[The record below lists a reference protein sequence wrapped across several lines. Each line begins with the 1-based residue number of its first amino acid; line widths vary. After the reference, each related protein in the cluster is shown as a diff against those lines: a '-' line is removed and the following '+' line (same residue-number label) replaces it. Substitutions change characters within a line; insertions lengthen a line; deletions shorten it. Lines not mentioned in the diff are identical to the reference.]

1 MEEKENVL
9 YVNALAHAKENA
21 DAKLPARNANVQLDE
36 NAAVDANL
44 DKVDEEKKNNSHI
57 LLIFRYSE

>member
-1 MEEKENVL
+1 MEVNKWQIRLKNQSKEEKENVL
-9 YVNALAHAKENA
+9 YAKVLAHAKENA

-44 DKVDEEKKNNSHI
+44 DKVDEEK
-57 LLIFRYSE
+57 